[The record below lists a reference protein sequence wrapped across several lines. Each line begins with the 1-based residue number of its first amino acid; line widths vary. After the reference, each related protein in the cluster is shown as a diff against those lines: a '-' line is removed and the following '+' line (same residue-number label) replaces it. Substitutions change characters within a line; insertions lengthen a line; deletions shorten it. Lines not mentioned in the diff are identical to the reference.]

1 MAETA
6 GKVACPWGI
15 ITPGGIIVMFSQVI
29 QDAEKILGVPAEVIF
44 REGLKRFLL
53 SKVEENNKIIHGLKE
68 KYDAA
73 GYAELEE
80 KIKLGDIPEHP
91 AWEDVILWE
100 ELTRHTERLRDLIV
114 QLEAGGT
121 VAS

>member
-1 MAETA
+1 
-6 GKVACPWGI
+6 
-15 ITPGGIIVMFSQVI
+15 MFNQVI

-44 REGLKRFLL
+44 REGLKGFLL
-53 SKVEENNKIIHGLKE
+53 SKVEENNKIINDLKE
-68 KYDAA
+68 KYGAA

-80 KIKLGDIPEHP
+80 KIKPGNVPAHP

-114 QLEAGGT
+114 RLEAGGA